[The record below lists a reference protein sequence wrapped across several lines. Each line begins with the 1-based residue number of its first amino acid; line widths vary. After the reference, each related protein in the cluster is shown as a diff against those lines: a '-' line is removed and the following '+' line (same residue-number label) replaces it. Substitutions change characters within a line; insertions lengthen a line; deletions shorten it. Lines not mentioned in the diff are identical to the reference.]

1 MKYDTKK
8 ENSPKRSLEKITLLE
23 REIGFGLQQKGEAK
37 EDGEMGDFADDMLW
51 VPEGTVEE
59 FVEGI

>member
-37 EDGEMGDFADDMLW
+37 EDGEMGDFADDML
-51 VPEGTVEE
+51 
-59 FVEGI
+59 